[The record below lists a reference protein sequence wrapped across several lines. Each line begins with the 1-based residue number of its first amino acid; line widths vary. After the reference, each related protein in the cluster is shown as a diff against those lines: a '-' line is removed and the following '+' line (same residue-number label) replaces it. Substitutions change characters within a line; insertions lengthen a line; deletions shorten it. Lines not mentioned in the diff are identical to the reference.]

1 MSYRNK
7 TSATKKQFASQKK
20 PFRFPFSKDYTKKA
34 DVKTVA
40 EAVALAINKYG
51 HVDSPVVFTSK
62 AIESAEKSTFFRPQ
76 EVVRHFDVL
85 YLYALKLS
93 SSPSLGKSHR
103 DWFMVNGLTQYR
115 NDISPTTKGKH
126 GHEYKF
132 THDGRDYSGHRHF
145 TLGSGTTSTCISIH
159 FEVAEINGTVRVL
172 VGHCGKHLSIASY

>member
-1 MSYRNK
+1 MNSHNK
-7 TSATKKQFASQKK
+7 NSATKKQFASHNK
-20 PFRFPFSKDYTKKA
+20 PFRFPLSKDYIKKA

-40 EAVALAINKYG
+40 EAVALAVNKYG
-51 HVDSPVVFTSK
+51 HAASPVVFTSK
-62 AIESAEKSTFFRPQ
+62 AIESAEKSTFLRPQ

-85 YLYALKLS
+85 YQYALKLS
-93 SSPSLGKSHR
+93 SATPLGKSLR
-103 DWFMVNGLTQYR
+103 DWFKDNGLNQYR
-115 NDISPTTKGKH
+115 NDISQTTKGKH

-159 FEVAEINGTVRVL
+159 FDVAEVNGNVRVL

>member
-1 MSYRNK
+1 LKRAAAELL
-7 TSATKKQFASQKK
+7 TALAPLRARVDLRPDQRA
-20 PFRFPFSKDYTKKA
+20 R
-34 DVKTVA
+34 V

-62 AIESAEKSTFFRPQ
+62 AIESAEKSTFLRPQ

-85 YLYALKLS
+85 YQYALKLS
-93 SSPSLGKSHR
+93 EGNSLGNNTR
-103 DWFMVNGLTQYR
+103 DWFKNNGLTQYR
-115 NDISPTTKGKH
+115 NDISQTTKGKY

-145 TLGSGTTSTCISIH
+145 TLGSGTTNTCISIH
-159 FEVAEINGTVRVL
+159 FDVEEIKGSTRVL